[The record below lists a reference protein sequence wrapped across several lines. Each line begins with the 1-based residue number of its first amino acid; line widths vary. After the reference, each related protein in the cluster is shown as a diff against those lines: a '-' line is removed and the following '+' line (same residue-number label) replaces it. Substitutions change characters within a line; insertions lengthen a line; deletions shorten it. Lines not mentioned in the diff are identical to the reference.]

1 MLSTAT
7 PSLKLTVFADSAIT
21 ETEAL
26 DKAVALYEHLTD
38 KEVEIP
44 QGLDET
50 GLDTNLIKQLLKIGY
65 PIGIAMFLEFLGFN
79 LITILVVERLEFL
92 LQRRILALQL
102 PPVHM

>member
-1 MLSTAT
+1 MKVRKKAVLCAILAGIMLSTAT

-44 QGLDET
+44 QGLDER
-50 GLDTNLIKQLLKIGY
+50 DLIQINKPIVLGYIILKI
-65 PIGIAMFLEFLGFN
+65 PKRQN
-79 LITILVVERLEFL
+79 KRKV
-92 LQRRILALQL
+92 
-102 PPVHM
+102 

>member
-1 MLSTAT
+1 MFEGQEEGSIIAILAGIMLSTAT

-38 KEVEIP
+38 KEVETP

-50 GLDTNLIKQLLKIGY
+50 GLDTNLIKTY
-65 PIGIAMFLEFLGFN
+65 CVGIY
-79 LITILVVERLEFL
+79 
-92 LQRRILALQL
+92 
-102 PPVHM
+102 